1 MATVVSLTSE
11 ISVPKHVLVRVF
23 QNESVLLNLDSEYYH
38 GLDDVGTRMW
48 QVVTQSKTLQD
59 AYDLLLSEFEVDA
72 ATLEKDLID
81 FIERLVQRGLLEVHD
96 H

>member
-1 MATVVSLTSE
+1 MATVSLTSE
-11 ISVPKHVLVRVF
+11 VSVPQHVLVRIF

-48 QVVTQSKTLQD
+48 QAVTQSKTLQD

-72 ATLEKDLID
+72 ATLKKDLTD
-81 FIERLVQRGLLEVHD
+81 FIETLVQRGLLEVHD
-96 H
+96 G

>member
-1 MATVVSLTSE
+1 MATISLTSE
-11 ISVPKHVLVRVF
+11 IAVPKHVLVRVF

-48 QVVTQSKTLQD
+48 QAVTQSKTLQD
-59 AYDLLLSEFEVDA
+59 AYDVLLSEFDVDA
-72 ATLEKDLID
+72 ATLKQDLTD
-81 FIERLVQRGLLEVHD
+81 FIERLVQRGLLEVHT